1 MSPVPPCINCITLSM
16 CKARVNN
23 GDLFDLMGLTDMC
36 PDFRAYM
43 FPDAKP
49 IITAT
54 QKYSIGIE
62 DTHIS
67 KVKARTHVTNE
78 MIDKRINGLKSNLLK
93 GITLDGN
100 FNL

>member
-49 IITAT
+49 IITAQ
-54 QKYSIGIE
+54 QKYTITTG
-62 DTHIS
+62 DTHIGN
-67 KVKARTHVTNE
+67 VKARTYMTNQ
-78 MIDKRINGLKSNLLK
+78 MIDKRIDGLKSSLLK
-93 GITLDGN
+93 GINIDAN